1 MGPYR
6 HQQPNHHLRML
17 TGHPDEAAN
26 NSNTPPPL
34 LEAPFQVRFHA
45 YVLNVWTARQRFQG
59 SEYFEL
65 GGFLDTSASHVSGEQ
80 SYIFSNKIWE
90 VKPPRFLER
99 PLRTGFFLHPSQP
112 WRIHK
117 RCGARSLRSI
127 SAMCHVLARY
137 SASITRSCV
146 VPSRCD
152 A

>member
-80 SYIFSNKIWE
+80 SYSFSYKIWK
-90 VKPPRFLER
+90 VKPPHFLE
-99 PLRTGFFLHPSQP
+99 
-112 WRIHK
+112 
-117 RCGARSLRSI
+117 
-127 SAMCHVLARY
+127 
-137 SASITRSCV
+137 
-146 VPSRCD
+146 
-152 A
+152 

>member
-1 MGPYR
+1 
-6 HQQPNHHLRML
+6 ML
-17 TGHPDEAAN
+17 TGHPDEADN

-90 VKPPRFLER
+90 VKHPRFLER
-99 PLRTGFFLHPSQP
+99 
-112 WRIHK
+112 
-117 RCGARSLRSI
+117 
-127 SAMCHVLARY
+127 M
-137 SASITRSCV
+137 
-146 VPSRCD
+146 
-152 A
+152 

>member
-1 MGPYR
+1 
-6 HQQPNHHLRML
+6 ML

-65 GGFLDTSASHVSGEQ
+65 GGFLDTSASHLSGEQ
-80 SYIFSNKIWE
+80 SYIFSYKIWE

-99 PLRTGFFLHPSQP
+99 PLRTGFYIRSHTKQDHVMSHLPAEDLQA
-112 WRIHK
+112 
-117 RCGARSLRSI
+117 ARR
-127 SAMCHVLARY
+127 VEQRPGTPARGF
-137 SASITRSCV
+137 
-146 VPSRCD
+146 
-152 A
+152 